1 MPETIGPNAAHN
13 SLMEEGAEQ
22 YCSARSWCA
31 VAYEHLAGPLQAP
44 RFVRIFCQI
53 RKVREERL

>member
-1 MPETIGPNAAHN
+1 MNLPMLETVGPHAAHN

-31 VAYEHLAGPLQAP
+31 VTYEPFGGPTTIASLRPHLLPDP
-44 RFVRIFCQI
+44 
-53 RKVREERL
+53 